1 MQQTLK
7 NLKEWF
13 KEVYPASDKED
24 TSEVDWDQDPR
35 FDELG
40 KQKRRNEC
48 PQSPRSC
55 IRCTPM

>member
-40 KQKRRNEC
+40 KQKRRNE
-48 PQSPRSC
+48 
-55 IRCTPM
+55 